1 MRLDPEQR
9 ERAFRPHGNMKGLL
23 RRTDEG
29 AFLAVDAVVCGDVRL
44 APDVNVWF
52 ACVIRADDEPI
63 TIGRGTNV
71 QDGTVIHVDFG
82 YPVEIGD
89 YVTIG
94 HKAMVHGCRIRDHA
108 LIGMGAILLNGCD
121 IGEDAIV
128 GAGAVVPEGM
138 VVPPRSLVLG
148 VPARVRGEVRPE
160 QVERTRF
167 GAQHYIERVQ
177 TYL

>member
-1 MRLDPEQR
+1 M
-9 ERAFRPHGNMKGLL
+9 
-23 RRTDEG
+23 
-29 AFLAVDAVVCGDVRL
+29 
-44 APDVNVWF
+44 
-52 ACVIRADDEPI
+52 
-63 TIGRGTNV
+63 
-71 QDGTVIHVDFG
+71 
-82 YPVEIGD
+82 
-89 YVTIG
+89 TIG
-94 HKAMVHGCRIRDHA
+94 HEAMVHGCRIRDHA
-108 LIGMGAILLNGCD
+108 DRHGRDPAQQLRD

-138 VVPPRSLVLG
+138 VVPPRSLVVG